1 MKAIPRD
8 NIDLDLDLPDRANT
22 IACIQH
28 FPDGFET
35 VSVKG
40 RLRPKTPPSIFSNLP
55 QSLVPTPVSLARE
68 TCRFR
73 SRL

>member
-8 NIDLDLDLPDRANT
+8 NIPDSAYT
-22 IACIQH
+22 VVCIKH

-40 RLRPKTPPSIFSNLP
+40 RLRPKNPPSIFPNLP
-55 QSLVPTPVSLARE
+55 KV
-68 TCRFR
+68 
-73 SRL
+73 